1 MNGITLYPTIRPYQ
15 SRYMIITVLP
25 IGKRSGRR
33 NALKH
38 RQVAGEEFVS
48 GHGSAEGNATITKC
62 RHRLW
67 WYCTAFPITQARM
80 HVVKRSRV
88 WLGNF
93 WPDFMFHIHNQC
105 EHFEACLTVCSQSP
119 LSQRRMHFALYKA
132 VLIIA
137 FLVGNRYSKMGPPS
151 TWRFLFLV
159 QRLRVKI

>member
-1 MNGITLYPTIRPYQ
+1 MQLSCKECVLSLNVAVFSTNSEWMSYVTWYPTTRPYQ

-80 HVVKRSRV
+80 HVVQRSRV

-93 WPDFMFHIHNQC
+93 LPDFVFYIFTTNGNISRPVWQ
-105 EHFEACLTVCSQSP
+105 
-119 LSQRRMHFALYKA
+119 FAVSL
-132 VLIIA
+132 
-137 FLVGNRYSKMGPPS
+137 PS
-151 TWRFLFLV
+151 VSGECILHSTKRC
-159 QRLRVKI
+159 